1 MIEVKVLRSLL
12 RRMGWDPGFG
22 GNKIAEVL
30 NGEVA
35 AHCLPSVVGVGETD
49 AGALD
54 SVLKRAG
61 VRGRRRTTPYVVV
74 VDGVAYLVGPGV
86 RHHARPIERMD
97 FERFTDS
104 PELRALLYATLW
116 QALDG
121 GRHRVALAIALPVE
135 VLQDEKLA
143 RDVERGMSKWLV
155 GKHRF
160 ELDGKP
166 ASFEIVQI
174 RAKIAQPVATWF
186 DWGLDLQGQWKRG
199 AEAMKAPTLIVDQ
212 GFNTLDLLVV
222 EGGRISTRY
231 TSGDTLG
238 MRRAAEM
245 AAGNLRRRY
254 GVELSLHEADDLV
267 QLVVGRKKAQTY
279 VMGELTDVTPAVRQ
293 ALNSVGA
300 DVVRFIEA
308 QVGKGKKFKI
318 LLTGGGALAL
328 APRLL
333 TQWKHAEVMT
343 DPVTAN
349 ARGLAKLA
357 ARPGF
362 LGD

>member
-1 MIEVKVLRSLL
+1 MRK
-12 RRMGWDPGFG
+12 MGWDPGFG
-22 GNKIAEVL
+22 GNKVAEVCRRDDGGPEL
-30 NGEVA
+30 VSF
-35 AHCLPSVVGVGETD
+35 CLPSVVGVGETD

-54 SVLKRAG
+54 LALRQAG
-61 VRGRRRTTPYVVV
+61 VRGKRRTTPYVVEV
-74 VDGVAYLVGPGV
+74 EGAAYLVGPGV
-86 RHHARPIERMD
+86 RHYARPIERMD

-121 GRHRVALAIALPVE
+121 GAHRVALAIALPVE
-135 VLQDEKLA
+135 VLQDQKVA
-143 RDVERGMSKWLV
+143 RDVERGMAKWLV
-155 GKHRF
+155 RRHRF
-160 ELDGKP
+160 TLDGTA
-166 ASFEIVQI
+166 ASFEIAQV

-186 DWGLDLQGQWKRG
+186 DWGLDLRGQWTKG
-199 AEAMKAPTLIVDQ
+199 AAAMRAPTLIIDQ

-254 GVELSLHEADDLV
+254 GIEMSLHEADDLV
-267 QLVVGRKKAQTY
+267 QLVVRGKRAQTY
-279 VMGELTDVTPAVRQ
+279 VTGQLTDVTPAVRQ
-293 ALNSVGA
+293 ALNALGA
-300 DVVRFIEA
+300 DVVRLVEA
-308 QVGKGKKFKI
+308 QVGKGRKFKI

-333 TQWKHAEVMT
+333 ANWEHAEVMA

-357 ARPGF
+357 VRTGF
-362 LGD
+362 LDG

>member
-1 MIEVKVLRSLL
+1 
-12 RRMGWDPGFG
+12 MGGDPGFG
-22 GNKIAEVL
+22 GNKVAEVRCDGL
-30 NGEVA
+30 VSF
-35 AHCLPSVVGVGETD
+35 CLPSVVGVGETD

-74 VDGVAYLVGPGV
+74 IDGVTYLVGPGV

-121 GRHRVALAIALPVE
+121 GSHRLALAIALPVE

-143 RDVERGMSKWLV
+143 RSVERGMSKWLV
-155 GKHRF
+155 GRHRF
-160 ELDGKP
+160 ELDGKH
-166 ASFEIVQI
+166 ASFEIVQV

-186 DWGLDLQGQWKRG
+186 DWGLDLQGQWTQG

-245 AAGNLRRRY
+245 AAGNLRRKY

-267 QLVVGRKKAQTY
+267 QLVVRGKKVQTY
-279 VMGELTDVTPAVRQ
+279 VMGEPADVTPEVRQ

-300 DVVRFIEA
+300 DVIRFVDA
-308 QVGKGKKFKI
+308 HVGKGKKFKI

-328 APRLL
+328 ASRLL
-333 TQWKHAEVMT
+333 ASWEHAEVMP

-357 ARPGF
+357 VRPGF
-362 LGD
+362 LGT